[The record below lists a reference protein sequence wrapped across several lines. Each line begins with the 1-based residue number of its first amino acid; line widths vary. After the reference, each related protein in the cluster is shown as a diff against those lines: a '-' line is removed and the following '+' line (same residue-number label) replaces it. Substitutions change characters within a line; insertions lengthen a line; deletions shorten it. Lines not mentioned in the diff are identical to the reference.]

1 MKLVS
6 SKIKD
11 YGLLNDDFFNT
22 LDFPF
27 FKMGKNMQMLKTDI
41 VETNDQYVLEID
53 VPGYEKE
60 EINISLDGNYLTISA
75 EKDEKRKASE
85 QNYLLNER
93 CLSGSCSRS
102 FYVGD
107 ISYDNVKATFKNGT
121 LILTIPKVKETQEE
135 KKTIAIE

>member
-27 FKMGKNMQMLKTDI
+27 FKMGKNLQMMKTDI
-41 VETNDQYVLEID
+41 VETDNEYVVEID
-53 VPGYEKE
+53 VPGYQKD
-60 EINISLDGNYLTISA
+60 EINISLDSNYLTVT
-75 EKDEKRKASE
+75 ASRE
-85 QNYLLNER
+85 ENKKSDHQNYLLQER
-93 CLSGSCSRS
+93 RLGTCSRS

-107 ISYDNVKATFKNGT
+107 INYENVKASFNNGT
-121 LILTIPKVKETQEE
+121 LNLIIPKAKNPKEE
-135 KKTIAIE
+135 KKTITIE

>member
-27 FKMGKNMQMLKTDI
+27 FKMGKNLQMMKTDI
-41 VETNDQYVLEID
+41 VETDSEYVVEID
-53 VPGYEKE
+53 VPGYQKD
-60 EINISLDGNYLTISA
+60 EINISLDSNYLTVTASREENKKA
-75 EKDEKRKASE
+75 EH
-85 QNYLLNER
+85 QNYLLQER
-93 CLSGSCSRS
+93 RLGTCSRS

-107 ISYDNVKATFKNGT
+107 INYENVKATFNNGT
-121 LILTIPKVKETQEE
+121 LNLIIPKVKDTKEI
-135 KKTIAIE
+135 KKTITIE